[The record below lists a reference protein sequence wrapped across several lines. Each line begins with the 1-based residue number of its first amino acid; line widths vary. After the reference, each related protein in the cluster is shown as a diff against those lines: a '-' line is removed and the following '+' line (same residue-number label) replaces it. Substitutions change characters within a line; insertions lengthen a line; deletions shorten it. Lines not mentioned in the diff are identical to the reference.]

1 MTVSAEGLGELLDLA
16 KALGVADDGDQ
27 LNGDWFA
34 DPGHYVSRMLR
45 EQAQRDALLRA
56 LEAMLAQE
64 RPVEPD
70 DAGRQWVPVVSH
82 GGLTVYV
89 VVTPGADGCELG
101 LGAARLSDERW
112 LEKLS
117 LEPLLLRMPLVRHQ
131 QQLTIGL
138 AHDTWDAWY
147 AASKS

>member
-101 LGAARLSDERW
+101 LGAVMETAAPHSRTRVLV
-112 LEKLS
+112 
-117 LEPLLLRMPLVRHQ
+117 PLLRVP
-131 QQLTIGL
+131 
-138 AHDTWDAWY
+138 
-147 AASKS
+147 ASAPVVVLPGSRAERSSFRAR